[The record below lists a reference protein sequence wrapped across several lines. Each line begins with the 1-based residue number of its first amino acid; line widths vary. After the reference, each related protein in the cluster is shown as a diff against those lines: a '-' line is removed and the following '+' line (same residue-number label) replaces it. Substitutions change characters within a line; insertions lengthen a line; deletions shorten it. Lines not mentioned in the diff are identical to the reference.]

1 MTKTIVFNVHKSRN
15 LSLTHT
21 HKQAYIAL
29 SLPHNF
35 TCRNNR
41 QAYIAVPKHHM
52 AVGKPLGKTYYHIR
66 QNNIYIITGKTKYV
80 TMSIRQ
86 NNVYYGIRKTIYITV
101 SGKTTY
107 ITVSV
112 RLETRCH
119 DAITAVYDARHVYD
133 RLAVVLLIAKHY

>member
-1 MTKTIVFNVHKSRN
+1 
-15 LSLTHT
+15 
-21 HKQAYIAL
+21 
-29 SLPHNF
+29 
-35 TCRNNR
+35 
-41 QAYIAVPKHHM
+41 
-52 AVGKPLGKTYYHIR
+52 
-66 QNNIYIITGKTKYV
+66 
-80 TMSIRQ
+80 MSIRQ

-133 RLAVVLLIAKHY
+133 RLAVVLLIAKHYQELKYMWHQHLGVPGNPWQRKHLMR